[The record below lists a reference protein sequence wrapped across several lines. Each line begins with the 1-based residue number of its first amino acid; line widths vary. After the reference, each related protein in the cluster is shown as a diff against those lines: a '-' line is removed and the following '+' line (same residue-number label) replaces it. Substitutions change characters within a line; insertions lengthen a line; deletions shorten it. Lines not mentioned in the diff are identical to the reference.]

1 MKRLLI
7 IAIAALTMSG
17 CAPTPDPEN
26 IQLANRIEI
35 LEHKTALRELVDTF
49 SNLAD
54 VKDAQGQTLLFTEN
68 ALVETYREGASVSRL
83 EGRLQIGE
91 AFGRF
96 LSNFKT
102 VYHMNGQQTV
112 TINGDTATGTLYCLT
127 TLITADQT
135 KTIIGVKYNDD
146 YVLVDGKWLI
156 AKRTSFFEWQEVT
169 KIEQ

>member
-1 MKRLLI
+1 MKRVLI
-7 IAIAALTMSG
+7 IAVAAIMLSG
-17 CAPTPDPEN
+17 CASSPDPEN
-26 IQLANRIEI
+26 TQLANRIEI

-54 VKDAQGQTLLFTEN
+54 VKDAQAQTFLFTED
-68 ALVETYREGASVSRL
+68 AMVETFREGASVSRL
-83 EGRLQIGE
+83 EGRQQIGE

-102 VYHMNGQQTV
+102 VYHMNGQHTV

-127 TLITADQT
+127 TLITADQM
-135 KTIIGVKYNDD
+135 KTTIGVKYNDE

-156 AKRTSFFEWQEVT
+156 SKRTSYFEWQEVT
-169 KIEQ
+169 SL